1 MDAIDAQLAS
11 SSSSSVQIT
20 QQKSPP
26 MPDFSGPYA
35 DVQRRLYSL
44 RKSNPP
50 PELIRTTRDMSRV
63 SGALT
68 DEAERIAR
76 EGTANIA
83 NASRLETKEVNIGGN
98 ILKIMRTYQAEE
110 IKDAADSACDTIEQV
125 QMTMQQLNEILK
137 RNRGPSDDTI
147 RRLEA
152 IKLSMRSSSV
162 AAANASRAS
171 DDKSSAV
178 GLVNKLNGISEIHES
193 MAGKLREVQPATDND
208 AVLIEG
214 LESKNH
220 DVAVTAREA
229 AENLSKAI
237 KSGDAGLTDILYN
250 TALTVDQILELS
262 LSDDEYMTRIEDLT
276 PDVRKVVEIERKVHE
291 ARLAENVERQYT
303 MATSTPAVARYLKYV
318 DGDDDDIIDVHKEDL
333 GFNETIADDEMRKT
347 RPKRQAKLVEVDE
360 DENLLNISD
369 SLMSD
374 INKSI
379 EEIEGNL
386 LPELD
391 DEVNKADTQNEQ
403 KVLQNAIDSLKT
415 NVETLDLCLD
425 VAGEI
430 SESLLV
436 DV

>member
-1 MDAIDAQLAS
+1 
-11 SSSSSVQIT
+11 
-20 QQKSPP
+20 

-162 AAANASRAS
+162 AAENASRAS
-171 DDKSSAV
+171 DNESSAV

-333 GFNETIADDEMRKT
+333 GFNETVADDEMRKT

-379 EEIEGNL
+379 EEIEGHL